1 MEEIYFCPN
10 CMAKISAG
18 DTKCPV
24 CGGNVN
30 VQNAAHQLPVNT
42 ILNGRYIIGKVLG
55 EGGFGITYLG
65 YDLQTDTKAAIKE
78 YFPSGVSYRFSRQSH
93 TVSIHDKDSGEQFAK
108 GKERFLGEARTIY
121 RFRDEENIVNVLDF
135 FSENNTVYIVME
147 YIEGVSLGQ
156 YLSQNG
162 RVGDFDE
169 LYKILRPVMVSL
181 DHVHKA
187 GLIHR
192 DISPSNLM
200 IDINGT
206 VKLLDFG
213 TARSMSED
221 GEKSLSV
228 VLKHGFAPM
237 EQYKTHGRQG
247 AWTDVY
253 ALCATMYKLL
263 TGQTPVSAMDRMDSE
278 MPLPSAL
285 GVKISPAQEEILFKG
300 LALSVKDRIQTVGEL
315 IALFD
320 AASKPAEAEKKQPVN
335 NAPKY
340 KGKRQTEN
348 ASAKK
353 APNKKAIYIIA
364 AILAL
369 AVCISFFIFA
379 SPRHKIIA
387 SGSCGNNAGWSL
399 AEDGTLTVSGTGA
412 MEDYSDTST
421 QSWYEHA
428 DAINSVIISDGI
440 TNIGNRAFADC
451 SSLTEITI
459 SDSVISI
466 GEHAFSGCSALSE
479 ITIPGSVTSIQWGAF
494 ADCSALSEIT
504 IPDSVTSIG
513 NWTFSGCSA
522 LTKITIPGSVTSIG
536 CGAFADCS
544 SLTEITI
551 PNSVTSIDSDTFSG
565 CSALSEI
572 TIPSSVTSI
581 QWGAFSDCS
590 ALTKIII
597 PGSVTSIS
605 ESAFFYCSALMEIAI
620 PDSVTSIGYGAF
632 SLCDNLSDVYYGGS
646 ESDWSKIEIYD
657 YNNCLTNARIH
668 FNSAMPSQGTQSAA
682 PLPTP
687 PSAAIIASGSCGGS
701 AGWSLTEDGTLTVSG
716 TGAMEDYSDKSAQSW
731 CGHAD
736 AINSVII
743 SDGISHIGNRA
754 FYGCSSLTE
763 IALSNSVTNIG
774 KFAFYGCKALTEI
787 TISNSVANIGG
798 DAFFGCSAL
807 SEITI
812 PNSVTSIWWN
822 AFSGCTSLTKITI
835 PDSVTSI
842 RGGAFDGCYNLS
854 DVYYGGSESD
864 WSKIKIY
871 DSNNCLTNAKIHFN
885 SAMPSQGTQSAAPL
899 PTPPSAAIIASGSC
913 GGSAGWSL
921 TEDGT
926 LTVSGTGAMEDYS
939 DKSAQSWCG
948 HADAINSVII
958 SDGISHIGNRAFYGC
973 SSLTEIALS
982 NSVTN
987 IGKFAFYGCKALTE
1001 ITISNSVANIGGDAF
1016 FGCSALSEITIPNSV
1031 TSIWWNAFSGCTS
1044 LTKITIPDSVT
1055 SIRGGAFD
1063 GCYNLSDVYYGGSE
1077 SDWSKIKI
1085 YDSNNCLTN
1094 AKIHFNS
1101 AMPET

>member
-1 MEEIYFCPN
+1 MEEVFFCPN

-78 YFPSGVSYRFSRQSH
+78 YFPSGISYRFSGQSR
-93 TVSIHDKDSGEQFAK
+93 TVSIQDKGSSEQFAN
-108 GKERFLGEARTIY
+108 GKERFLGEARTVY

-200 IDINGT
+200 IDMNGT

-237 EQYKTHGRQG
+237 EQYKTHGKQG

-285 GVKISPAQEEILFKG
+285 GVKISPAQEEVLFKG
-300 LALSVKDRIQTVGEL
+300 LALPVKDRIQTVGEL
-315 IALFD
+315 IELFD

-335 NAPKY
+335 SAAALKE
-340 KGKRQTEN
+340 KRQTEN
-348 ASAKK
+348 AAAKK

-387 SGSCGNNAGWSL
+387 RGSCGGSAGWSL
-399 AEDGTLTVSGTGA
+399 TEDGTLTISGTGA
-412 MEDYSDTST
+412 TENYSDKSA
-421 QSWYEHA
+421 QGWYGHA

-440 TNIGNRAFADC
+440 THIGKR
-451 SSLTEITI
+451 T
-459 SDSVISI
+459 
-466 GEHAFSGCSALSE
+466 FSGCSALTE
-479 ITIPGSVTSIQWGAF
+479 ITIPDSVTNIGSYVF
-494 ADCSALSEIT
+494 SYCSALTEITLSNSVTNIGKFAFYGCKALTEIT

-513 NWTFSGCSA
+513 RYVFSG
-522 LTKITIPGSVTSIG
+522 
-536 CGAFADCS
+536 CS

-551 PNSVTSIDSDTFSG
+551 PDSVTSINDYSF
-565 CSALSEI
+565 
-572 TIPSSVTSI
+572 
-581 QWGAFSDCS
+581 FDCKS
-590 ALTKIII
+590 LTKI
-597 PGSVTSIS
+597 T
-605 ESAFFYCSALMEIAI
+605 I

-646 ESDWSKIEIYD
+646 QSDWSKIEIYD
-657 YNNCLTNARIH
+657 
-668 FNSAMPSQGTQSAA
+668 
-682 PLPTP
+682 
-687 PSAAIIASGSCGGS
+687 
-701 AGWSLTEDGTLTVSG
+701 
-716 TGAMEDYSDKSAQSW
+716 SD
-731 CGHAD
+731 
-736 AINSVII
+736 
-743 SDGISHIGNRA
+743 
-754 FYGCSSLTE
+754 
-763 IALSNSVTNIG
+763 
-774 KFAFYGCKALTEI
+774 
-787 TISNSVANIGG
+787 
-798 DAFFGCSAL
+798 
-807 SEITI
+807 
-812 PNSVTSIWWN
+812 
-822 AFSGCTSLTKITI
+822 
-835 PDSVTSI
+835 
-842 RGGAFDGCYNLS
+842 
-854 DVYYGGSESD
+854 
-864 WSKIKIY
+864 
-871 DSNNCLTNAKIHFN
+871 
-885 SAMPSQGTQSAAPL
+885 
-899 PTPPSAAIIASGSC
+899 
-913 GGSAGWSL
+913 
-921 TEDGT
+921 
-926 LTVSGTGAMEDYS
+926 
-939 DKSAQSWCG
+939 
-948 HADAINSVII
+948 
-958 SDGISHIGNRAFYGC
+958 
-973 SSLTEIALS
+973 
-982 NSVTN
+982 
-987 IGKFAFYGCKALTE
+987 
-1001 ITISNSVANIGGDAF
+1001 
-1016 FGCSALSEITIPNSV
+1016 
-1031 TSIWWNAFSGCTS
+1031 
-1044 LTKITIPDSVT
+1044 
-1055 SIRGGAFD
+1055 
-1063 GCYNLSDVYYGGSE
+1063 
-1077 SDWSKIKI
+1077 
-1085 YDSNNCLTN
+1085 NCLTN

>member
-1 MEEIYFCPN
+1 MDEVFFCPN

-78 YFPSGVSYRFSRQSH
+78 YFPSGISYRFSGQSR
-93 TVSIHDKDSGEQFAK
+93 TVSIQDKGSSEQFAK
-108 GKERFLGEARTIY
+108 GKERFLGEARTVY

-200 IDINGT
+200 IDMNGT

-237 EQYKTHGRQG
+237 EQYKTHGKQG

-285 GVKISPAQEEILFKG
+285 GVKISPAQEEVLFKG
-300 LALSVKDRIQTVGEL
+300 LALPVKDRIQTVGEL

-335 NAPKY
+335 SAAALKE
-340 KGKRQTEN
+340 KRQTEN
-348 ASAKK
+348 AAAKK

-369 AVCISFFIFA
+369 AVCISFFIFV
-379 SPRHKIIA
+379 SPRHK
-387 SGSCGNNAGWSL
+387 
-399 AEDGTLTVSGTGA
+399 
-412 MEDYSDTST
+412 
-421 QSWYEHA
+421 
-428 DAINSVIISDGI
+428 
-440 TNIGNRAFADC
+440 
-451 SSLTEITI
+451 
-459 SDSVISI
+459 
-466 GEHAFSGCSALSE
+466 
-479 ITIPGSVTSIQWGAF
+479 
-494 ADCSALSEIT
+494 
-504 IPDSVTSIG
+504 
-513 NWTFSGCSA
+513 
-522 LTKITIPGSVTSIG
+522 
-536 CGAFADCS
+536 
-544 SLTEITI
+544 
-551 PNSVTSIDSDTFSG
+551 
-565 CSALSEI
+565 
-572 TIPSSVTSI
+572 
-581 QWGAFSDCS
+581 
-590 ALTKIII
+590 
-597 PGSVTSIS
+597 
-605 ESAFFYCSALMEIAI
+605 
-620 PDSVTSIGYGAF
+620 
-632 SLCDNLSDVYYGGS
+632 
-646 ESDWSKIEIYD
+646 
-657 YNNCLTNARIH
+657 
-668 FNSAMPSQGTQSAA
+668 
-682 PLPTP
+682 
-687 PSAAIIASGSCGGS
+687 IIASGSCGGS
-701 AGWSLTEDGTLTVSG
+701 AGWSLTEDGTLTISG
-716 TGAMEDYSDKSAQSW
+716 TGAMENYSDKSAQGW
-731 CGHAD
+731 YGHAD

-743 SDGISHIGNRA
+743 SDGITHIGNRA
-754 FYGCSSLTE
+754 FS
-763 IALSNSVTNIG
+763 
-774 KFAFYGCKALTEI
+774 
-787 TISNSVANIGG
+787 
-798 DAFFGCSAL
+798 GCSAL
-807 SEITI
+807 TE
-812 PNSVTSIWWN
+812 
-822 AFSGCTSLTKITI
+822 ITI

-842 RGGAFDGCYNLS
+842 GWSAFSGCTALTSVTIPDSVTSIGWSAFSGCSALTEIIIPDSVTSIADRTFYGCSALTEITIPDSVTSIGHYVFSGCSALMEITIPDSVTNIGSWAFSGCSALTEIAIPSSVSSIGNRAFSLCNNLS

-864 WSKIKIY
+864 WSKIEIY
-871 DSNNCLTNAKIHFN
+871 NSNNCLT
-885 SAMPSQGTQSAAPL
+885 
-899 PTPPSAAIIASGSC
+899 
-913 GGSAGWSL
+913 
-921 TEDGT
+921 D
-926 LTVSGTGAMEDYS
+926 
-939 DKSAQSWCG
+939 
-948 HADAINSVII
+948 
-958 SDGISHIGNRAFYGC
+958 
-973 SSLTEIALS
+973 
-982 NSVTN
+982 
-987 IGKFAFYGCKALTE
+987 
-1001 ITISNSVANIGGDAF
+1001 
-1016 FGCSALSEITIPNSV
+1016 
-1031 TSIWWNAFSGCTS
+1031 
-1044 LTKITIPDSVT
+1044 
-1055 SIRGGAFD
+1055 
-1063 GCYNLSDVYYGGSE
+1063 
-1077 SDWSKIKI
+1077 
-1085 YDSNNCLTN
+1085 

>member
-1 MEEIYFCPN
+1 MDEVFFCPN

-78 YFPSGVSYRFSRQSH
+78 YFPSGISYRFSGQSR
-93 TVSIHDKDSGEQFAK
+93 TVSIQDKGSSEQFAK
-108 GKERFLGEARTIY
+108 GKERFLGEARTVY

-200 IDINGT
+200 IDMNGT

-237 EQYKTHGRQG
+237 EQYKTHGKQG

-253 ALCATMYKLL
+253 AICATMYKLL

-285 GVKISPAQEEILFKG
+285 GVKISPAQEEVLFKG
-300 LALSVKDRIQTVGEL
+300 LALPVKDRIQTVGEL
-315 IALFD
+315 IELFD

-335 NAPKY
+335 SAAALKE
-340 KGKRQTEN
+340 KRQTEN
-348 ASAKK
+348 AAAKK

-369 AVCISFFIFA
+369 GVCISFFIFA
-379 SPRHKIIA
+379 SPNKIIA
-387 SGSCGNNAGWSL
+387 RGSCGGSAEWSL
-399 AEDGTLTVSGTGA
+399 TEDGTLTISGTGA
-412 MEDYSDTST
+412 MEDYTYAA

-428 DAINSVIISDGI
+428 GAINSVIISDRI
-440 TNIGNRAFADC
+440 THIGY
-451 SSLTEITI
+451 
-459 SDSVISI
+459 
-466 GEHAFSGCSALSE
+466 GAFSGC
-479 ITIPGSVTSIQWGAF
+479 TS
-494 ADCSALSEIT
+494 LSEIT
-504 IPDSVTSIG
+504 IPDSVTSIADCA
-513 NWTFSGCSA
+513 FYGCSS
-522 LTKITIPGSVTSIG
+522 LTEITIPDSVTSIG
-536 CGAFADCS
+536 SLAFFGCSSLTEITIPSSVTRIAGGAFEDCS

-551 PNSVTSIDSDTFSG
+551 PDSVTSID
-565 CSALSEI
+565 
-572 TIPSSVTSI
+572 
-581 QWGAFSDCS
+581 
-590 ALTKIII
+590 
-597 PGSVTSIS
+597 
-605 ESAFFYCSALMEIAI
+605 
-620 PDSVTSIGYGAF
+620 YGAF
-632 SLCDNLSDVYYGGS
+632 YDCYNLSDVYYSGS
-646 ESDWSKIEIYD
+646 ESDWSKIKIYAS
-657 YNNCLTNARIH
+657 NNCLTNAKIH
-668 FNSAMPSQGTQSAA
+668 FNSAMSSQGAQSAT

-701 AGWSLTEDGTLTVSG
+701 AEWSLTEDGTLTISG
-716 TGAMEDYSDKSAQSW
+716 TGAMEDYSDKSAQGW
-731 CGHAD
+731 YGHAD

-743 SDGISHIGNRA
+743 SDGISHIGNHA
-754 FYGCSSLTE
+754 FYGCSCLTE

-787 TISNSVANIGG
+787 TI
-798 DAFFGCSAL
+798 
-807 SEITI
+807 
-812 PNSVTSIWWN
+812 
-822 AFSGCTSLTKITI
+822 

-842 RGGAFDGCYNLS
+842 GYDAFSLCDNLS
-854 DVYYGGSESD
+854 DVYYGGSQSA

-871 DSNNCLTNAKIHFN
+871 D
-885 SAMPSQGTQSAAPL
+885 
-899 PTPPSAAIIASGSC
+899 
-913 GGSAGWSL
+913 
-921 TEDGT
+921 
-926 LTVSGTGAMEDYS
+926 Y
-939 DKSAQSWCG
+939 
-948 HADAINSVII
+948 
-958 SDGISHIGNRAFYGC
+958 
-973 SSLTEIALS
+973 
-982 NSVTN
+982 
-987 IGKFAFYGCKALTE
+987 
-1001 ITISNSVANIGGDAF
+1001 
-1016 FGCSALSEITIPNSV
+1016 
-1031 TSIWWNAFSGCTS
+1031 
-1044 LTKITIPDSVT
+1044 
-1055 SIRGGAFD
+1055 
-1063 GCYNLSDVYYGGSE
+1063 
-1077 SDWSKIKI
+1077 
-1085 YDSNNCLTN
+1085 NNCLTN

>member
-1 MEEIYFCPN
+1 MEEVFFCPN

-78 YFPSGVSYRFSRQSH
+78 YFPSGISYRFSGQSR
-93 TVSIHDKDSGEQFAK
+93 TVSIQDKGSSEQFAK
-108 GKERFLGEARTIY
+108 GKERFLGEARTVY

-200 IDINGT
+200 IDMNGT

-237 EQYKTHGRQG
+237 EQYKTHGKQG

-285 GVKISPAQEEILFKG
+285 GVKISPAQEEVLFKG
-300 LALSVKDRIQTVGEL
+300 LALPVKDRIQTVGEL

-320 AASKPAEAEKKQPVN
+320 AAAKPAEAEKKQPVN
-335 NAPKY
+335 SAAALKE
-340 KGKRQTEN
+340 KRQTEN
-348 ASAKK
+348 AAAKK

-379 SPRHKIIA
+379 SPNKIIA
-387 SGSCGNNAGWSL
+387 
-399 AEDGTLTVSGTGA
+399 
-412 MEDYSDTST
+412 
-421 QSWYEHA
+421 
-428 DAINSVIISDGI
+428 
-440 TNIGNRAFADC
+440 R
-451 SSLTEITI
+451 
-459 SDSVISI
+459 
-466 GEHAFSGCSALSE
+466 
-479 ITIPGSVTSIQWGAF
+479 
-494 ADCSALSEIT
+494 
-504 IPDSVTSIG
+504 
-513 NWTFSGCSA
+513 
-522 LTKITIPGSVTSIG
+522 
-536 CGAFADCS
+536 
-544 SLTEITI
+544 
-551 PNSVTSIDSDTFSG
+551 
-565 CSALSEI
+565 
-572 TIPSSVTSI
+572 
-581 QWGAFSDCS
+581 
-590 ALTKIII
+590 
-597 PGSVTSIS
+597 
-605 ESAFFYCSALMEIAI
+605 
-620 PDSVTSIGYGAF
+620 
-632 SLCDNLSDVYYGGS
+632 
-646 ESDWSKIEIYD
+646 
-657 YNNCLTNARIH
+657 
-668 FNSAMPSQGTQSAA
+668 
-682 PLPTP
+682 
-687 PSAAIIASGSCGGS
+687 GSCGGS
-701 AGWSLTEDGTLTVSG
+701 AGWSLTEDGTLTISG
-716 TGAMEDYSDKSAQSW
+716 TGATENYSDKSAQGW
-731 CGHAD
+731 YGHAD

-743 SDGISHIGNRA
+743 SDGITHIGNRA
-754 FYGCSSLTE
+754 FS
-763 IALSNSVTNIG
+763 
-774 KFAFYGCKALTEI
+774 
-787 TISNSVANIGG
+787 
-798 DAFFGCSAL
+798 GCSAL
-807 SEITI
+807 TE
-812 PNSVTSIWWN
+812 
-822 AFSGCTSLTKITI
+822 ITI
-835 PDSVTSI
+835 PDSVTNIGSSAFYGCTALAEIALPDSVTSI
-842 RGGAFDGCYNLS
+842 DDFAFYGCYNLS
-854 DVYYGGSESD
+854 DVYYSGSESD

-885 SAMPSQGTQSAAPL
+885 SAMPSQGAQSAAPL

-913 GGSAGWSL
+913 GGSAEWSL

-926 LTVSGTGAMEDYS
+926 LTISGTGAMEDYS
-939 DKSAQSWCG
+939 YAAQSWYE
-948 HADAINSVII
+948 HAGAINNVII
-958 SDGISHIGNRAFYGC
+958 SDGITHIGSWAFADCSALTEITIPDSVTSIEWGAFSGC
-973 SSLTEIALS
+973 SSLTEITIPD
-982 NSVTN
+982 SVIS
-987 IGKFAFYGCKALTE
+987 IGDSAFRGCSSLTE
-1001 ITISNSVANIGGDAF
+1001 ITIPSSVTSIEWGAF
-1016 FGCSALSEITIPNSV
+1016 SGCSALSEIMIPDSVISIGECAFEDCSSLTETMIPNSVTRIASYAFSGCSALSEIAIPDSVISIGEGAFRGCSSLTEITIPNSV
-1031 TSIWWNAFSGCTS
+1031 TSIEW
-1044 LTKITIPDSVT
+1044 
-1055 SIRGGAFD
+1055 GAFD
-1063 GCYNLSDVYYGGSE
+1063 GCDILSDVYYGGSQ
-1077 SDWSKIKI
+1077 SDWSKIET
-1085 YDSNNCLTN
+1085 YGYYNCLTD
-1094 AKIHFNS
+1094 AKIHYNS

>member
-18 DTKCPV
+18 DAKCPV

-42 ILNGRYIIGKVLG
+42 ILNGRYITGKVLG

-108 GKERFLGEARTIY
+108 GKERFLDEARTVY

-162 RVGDFDE
+162 AVNDFDE
-169 LYKILRPVMVSL
+169 LYKMLRPVMVSL
-181 DHVHKA
+181 DHVHKT

-278 MPLPSAL
+278 MLLPSAL
-285 GVKISPAQEEILFKG
+285 GVKISPAQEEVLFKG

-340 KGKRQTEN
+340 KWKKQTEN

-369 AVCISFFIFA
+369 AVCAAIFSFGI
-379 SPRHKIIA
+379 PK
-387 SGSCGNNAGWSL
+387 
-399 AEDGTLTVSGTGA
+399 DTLPKA
-412 MEDYSDTST
+412 T
-421 QSWYEHA
+421 QE
-428 DAINSVIISDGI
+428 
-440 TNIGNRAFADC
+440 
-451 SSLTEITI
+451 
-459 SDSVISI
+459 
-466 GEHAFSGCSALSE
+466 
-479 ITIPGSVTSIQWGAF
+479 
-494 ADCSALSEIT
+494 
-504 IPDSVTSIG
+504 
-513 NWTFSGCSA
+513 
-522 LTKITIPGSVTSIG
+522 
-536 CGAFADCS
+536 
-544 SLTEITI
+544 
-551 PNSVTSIDSDTFSG
+551 
-565 CSALSEI
+565 
-572 TIPSSVTSI
+572 
-581 QWGAFSDCS
+581 
-590 ALTKIII
+590 
-597 PGSVTSIS
+597 
-605 ESAFFYCSALMEIAI
+605 
-620 PDSVTSIGYGAF
+620 
-632 SLCDNLSDVYYGGS
+632 
-646 ESDWSKIEIYD
+646 
-657 YNNCLTNARIH
+657 
-668 FNSAMPSQGTQSAA
+668 PSQVAQSAA
-682 PLPTP
+682 PSPTP
-687 PSAAIIASGSCGGS
+687 PPAAIIASGSCGDN

-716 TGAMEDYSDKSAQSW
+716 TGAMEDYSDKSAQGW
-731 CGHAD
+731 YGHAD
-736 AINSVII
+736 AINSVIISDGITHIGNRAFSGCSALTEITISNSVTNIGKFAFDDCKALTEITIPDNVTSIGSYAFSGCYNLSDVYYGGSQNDWSKIEIDGCNNCLTNARIHFNPAMPSQVAQSATPSPTPSPASLIASGSCGNNAGWSLTEDGTLTVSGTGAMEDYSDTSTQSWYGHADAINSVIISDGITNIGNRAFSSCKVLTEITIPNSVASIGTFAFDNCSVLTEITIPDSVTSIGGSAFENCSALTEIAIPDSVTNIGVAAFEGCDTLSDVYYGGSESDWSKIKIYGYNNCLTNARIHFNAAMPSQGAQSSPPLAAIIASGSCGDSAGWSLTEDGILTVSGTGAMEDYSNNYNQSWYEHAGAINSVII

-787 TISNSVANIGG
+787 TIP
-798 DAFFGCSAL
+798 D
-807 SEITI
+807 
-812 PNSVTSIWWN
+812 SVTSI
-822 AFSGCTSLTKITI
+822 ADSTFYGCKALTEIMI

-842 RGGAFDGCYNLS
+842 AYAAFQNCSSLTEITIPGNVTSINGFTFFSCSALTEIMIPDSVTSIDNLAFEGCYNLS

-864 WSKIKIY
+864 WSKIKIDY
-871 DSNNCLTNAKIHFN
+871 WSSN
-885 SAMPSQGTQSAAPL
+885 
-899 PTPPSAAIIASGSC
+899 
-913 GGSAGWSL
+913 
-921 TEDGT
+921 
-926 LTVSGTGAMEDYS
+926 Y
-939 DKSAQSWCG
+939 
-948 HADAINSVII
+948 
-958 SDGISHIGNRAFYGC
+958 
-973 SSLTEIALS
+973 
-982 NSVTN
+982 
-987 IGKFAFYGCKALTE
+987 
-1001 ITISNSVANIGGDAF
+1001 
-1016 FGCSALSEITIPNSV
+1016 
-1031 TSIWWNAFSGCTS
+1031 
-1044 LTKITIPDSVT
+1044 
-1055 SIRGGAFD
+1055 
-1063 GCYNLSDVYYGGSE
+1063 
-1077 SDWSKIKI
+1077 
-1085 YDSNNCLTN
+1085 LTN

>member
-1 MEEIYFCPN
+1 MEEVFFCPN

-78 YFPSGVSYRFSRQSH
+78 YFPSGISYRFSGQSR
-93 TVSIHDKDSGEQFAK
+93 TVSIQDKGSSEQFAK
-108 GKERFLGEARTIY
+108 GKERFLGEARTVY

-200 IDINGT
+200 IDMNGT

-237 EQYKTHGRQG
+237 EQYKTHGKQG

-285 GVKISPAQEEILFKG
+285 GVKISPAQEEVLFKG
-300 LALSVKDRIQTVGEL
+300 LALPVKDRIQTVGEL

-335 NAPKY
+335 SAAALKE
-340 KGKRQTEN
+340 KRQTEN
-348 ASAKK
+348 SAVKK
-353 APNKKAIYIIA
+353 VPNKKAIYIIA

-379 SPRHKIIA
+379 SPNKIIA
-387 SGSCGNNAGWSL
+387 
-399 AEDGTLTVSGTGA
+399 
-412 MEDYSDTST
+412 
-421 QSWYEHA
+421 
-428 DAINSVIISDGI
+428 
-440 TNIGNRAFADC
+440 R
-451 SSLTEITI
+451 
-459 SDSVISI
+459 
-466 GEHAFSGCSALSE
+466 
-479 ITIPGSVTSIQWGAF
+479 
-494 ADCSALSEIT
+494 
-504 IPDSVTSIG
+504 
-513 NWTFSGCSA
+513 
-522 LTKITIPGSVTSIG
+522 
-536 CGAFADCS
+536 
-544 SLTEITI
+544 
-551 PNSVTSIDSDTFSG
+551 
-565 CSALSEI
+565 
-572 TIPSSVTSI
+572 
-581 QWGAFSDCS
+581 
-590 ALTKIII
+590 
-597 PGSVTSIS
+597 
-605 ESAFFYCSALMEIAI
+605 
-620 PDSVTSIGYGAF
+620 
-632 SLCDNLSDVYYGGS
+632 
-646 ESDWSKIEIYD
+646 
-657 YNNCLTNARIH
+657 
-668 FNSAMPSQGTQSAA
+668 
-682 PLPTP
+682 
-687 PSAAIIASGSCGGS
+687 GSCGGS

-716 TGAMEDYSDKSAQSW
+716 TGAMENYSDKSAQGW
-731 CGHAD
+731 YGHAD

-743 SDGISHIGNRA
+743 SDGITHIGKRA
-754 FYGCSSLTE
+754 FSGCS
-763 IALSNSVTNIG
+763 
-774 KFAFYGCKALTEI
+774 ALTEI
-787 TISNSVANIGG
+787 TIPSSVTNIGSS
-798 DAFFGCSAL
+798 AFY
-807 SEITI
+807 
-812 PNSVTSIWWN
+812 
-822 AFSGCTSLTKITI
+822 GCTALAEIAL

-842 RGGAFDGCYNLS
+842 DDFAFYDCYNLS
-854 DVYYGGSESD
+854 DVYYSGSESD

-871 DSNNCLTNAKIHFN
+871 DFNNCLTDAKIHYN
-885 SAMPSQGTQSAAPL
+885 SAMPSQGAQSAAPL
-899 PTPPSAAIIASGSC
+899 PAPPSAGIIASGSC

-926 LTVSGTGAMEDYS
+926 LTISGTGAMEDYS
-939 DKSAQSWCG
+939 DRSAQGWYG

-958 SDGISHIGNRAFYGC
+958 SDGITHIGSWAFADCSALTEITIPDSVTSIANGAFADCSSLTEITIPDSVTNIGTFAFSGC
-973 SSLTEIALS
+973 SSLTEITIPD
-982 NSVTN
+982 SVTN
-987 IGKFAFYGCKALTE
+987 IDRYVFSGCTALTKITIPNSVTSIDHGAFYGCKALTE
-1001 ITISNSVANIGGDAF
+1001 ITI
-1016 FGCSALSEITIPNSV
+1016 
-1031 TSIWWNAFSGCTS
+1031 
-1044 LTKITIPDSVT
+1044 PDSVT
-1055 SIRGGAFD
+1055 SIGYDAFSL
-1063 GCYNLSDVYYGGSE
+1063 CNNLSDVYYGGSQ
-1077 SDWSKIKI
+1077 SDWSKIEI
-1085 YDSNNCLTN
+1085 YDSNNCLTD